1 MHFVQKNDDVCGEL
15 SYTSDNHI
23 FGASG
28 LTQFSRNWTFGG
40 EVYYTAKEKS
50 GGLSIGTRLNTRIK
64 DGLEA
69 TTTLIANPIMGH
81 FSSSYAADVTP
92 TIRMATKYDFNM
104 YSYDSDLSFGMEF
117 EPPHQQQTLK
127 ASVSLMNVSLIH
139 LGDFFCFIG
148 IFSTH
153 SIHDWNGNHI
163 RLQPT
168 TKLWALPRNFLNIV
182 TDINYETRV

>member
-1 MHFVQKNDDVCGEL
+1 MHYVQKNESFCGEL

-28 LTQFSRNWTFGG
+28 LSQFSEHWAFGG

-81 FSSSYAADVTP
+81 FSSSYAADVTS

-104 YSYDSDLSFGMEF
+104 YSYDSDLSFGVEF
-117 EPPHQQQTLK
+117 EPPHQQQTLR
-127 ASVSLMNVSLIH
+127 ASISLMNVSTSN
-139 LGDFFCFIG
+139 LGHFFCIVR
-148 IFSTH
+148 IFSTYT
-153 SIHDWNGNHI
+153 IHDWDGNHVRI
-163 RLQPT
+163 QPT
-168 TKLWALPRNFLNIV
+168 AKFWTLLGNFLNIYPDTMV
-182 TDINYETRV
+182 CG